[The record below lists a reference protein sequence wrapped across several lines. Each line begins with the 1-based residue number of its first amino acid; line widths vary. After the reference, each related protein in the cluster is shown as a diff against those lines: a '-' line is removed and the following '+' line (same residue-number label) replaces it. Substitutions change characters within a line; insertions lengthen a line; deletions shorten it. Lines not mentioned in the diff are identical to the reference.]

1 MIEAS
6 GAHNHDRFYSR
17 KRPAEG
23 RFGRLPFLTVRFQER
38 QAWLDRGSLAK
49 IDSIEAGEKIDDF
62 APDGSSFHADPR
74 LVPINRGRRGELSG
88 RLPDHADRA
97 AGKGFTEHD
106 PRGPLL
112 HSGKESAEDFVG
124 RARDVRSED
133 QTQTSALIL
142 APFDGLDSQPDSL
155 RDGGIIKIRVEVL
168 ILLYKHK
175 ESASRGFLDQLPN
188 LGRGN
193 SGCGFQNGAEGRS
206 AGSKTGQGPQACRA
220 IGWSWE
226 GADHFLR
233 YLNRHETGIQILV
246 NVKDDCAGNGVQDV
260 GGSEMSIRLKQHF

>member
-1 MIEAS
+1 MDFEGLGHCFGSEFWIRVAFKIFDRVDGRAGEEQNVFDHATFLRVGEVGPDVALIEAS

-23 RFGRLPFLTVRFQER
+23 RFRRLPFLTVRFQER

-74 LVPINRGRRGELSG
+74 IVPINRGRRGELSG
-88 RLPDHADRA
+88 RLPNHADRA

-112 HSGKESAEDFVG
+112 HGGKESAEDFVG

-133 QTQTSALIL
+133 QTQSSALIL
-142 APFDGLDSQPDSL
+142 VPFDGLNGQPDSL
-155 RDGGIIKIRVEVL
+155 RDGGIIKIREEVL
-168 ILLYKHK
+168 ILLYKHYY
-175 ESASRGFLDQLPN
+175 
-188 LGRGN
+188 
-193 SGCGFQNGAEGRS
+193 
-206 AGSKTGQGPQACRA
+206 RA
-220 IGWSWE
+220 
-226 GADHFLR
+226 R
-233 YLNRHETGIQILV
+233 
-246 NVKDDCAGNGVQDV
+246 
-260 GGSEMSIRLKQHF
+260 